1 MCIRDSAF
9 TQREVTLTFLWARM
23 RSHDE
28 QTERGWKRTTNLT
41 FEDFLEAF
49 VRVATLKAMPTDAMV
64 EAAGCA
70 DAGELVLSMQGVDG
84 QGHEYKA
91 FVAAN
96 VRNWDTAL
104 KGELGQPVA
113 RCVEHLACLM
123 VRTVKRELSVAGH
136 VEPARRA
143 SIGGGGGG
151 DRPGS
156 ASAAPAMRISRK
168 ESIAFDM
175 ARGAANR

>member
-1 MCIRDSAF
+1 M
-9 TQREVTLTFLWARM
+9 LMRM
-23 RSHDE
+23 PLPWSHDE
-28 QTERGWKRTTNLT
+28 QNERGWKRTTNLA

-49 VRVATLKAMPTDAMV
+49 VRVATLKALPTDAMV

-70 DAGELVLSMQGVDG
+70 DAGELVLSMQGGAVDG
-84 QGHEYKA
+84 QGHAYRA

-96 VRNWDTAL
+96 VRRWDTAL
-104 KGELGQPVA
+104 KPGELGQPVA

-123 VRTVKRELSVAGH
+123 VRTVKRELRDFAGH
-136 VEPARRA
+136 GAEPTATRRA
-143 SIGGGGGG
+143 SSGGGGGGGG